1 MDYISMNGT
10 AAHQCFFQKSMKL
23 PFLTPHFYWL
33 KLVLLLL
40 ISLCANKKGGSI
52 KVVSLRFDVTT
63 DEMSLLYLE
72 Q

>member
-1 MDYISMNGT
+1 MTLQLADL
-10 AAHQCFFQKSMKL
+10 KSSVRG
-23 PFLTPHFYWL
+23 FYWL

>member
-1 MDYISMNGT
+1 MEKSAVVFSKVDET
-10 AAHQCFFQKSMKL
+10 TFFD
-23 PFLTPHFYWL
+23 PPHFYWL
-33 KLVLLLL
+33 ELVLLLL